1 MSSLSDWRRDALR
14 RAVVPLVIGLIGLV
28 GFVLVVAYSGVV
40 SIIGW
45 GVVGVAVAIA
55 LSLVFLEVGY
65 GEDRERARERARARS
80 TTHRRSHG

>member
-1 MSSLSDWRRDALR
+1 MSSRSDWQRDALR
-14 RAVVPLVIGLIGLV
+14 RAVVPLVIGLV

-65 GEDRERARERARARS
+65 GEDRERARARS

>member
-14 RAVVPLVIGLIGLV
+14 RAVVPLVIGLV

-45 GVVGVAVAIA
+45 GVVGVAVAVA

-65 GEDRERARERARARS
+65 GEDRERARARS

>member
-14 RAVVPLVIGLIGLV
+14 RAVVPLVIGLV

-65 GEDRERARERARARS
+65 GEDRERARARS

>member
-14 RAVVPLVIGLIGLV
+14 RAVVPLVIGLV

-45 GVVGVAVAIA
+45 GVVGVAVAVA

>member
-1 MSSLSDWRRDALR
+1 MSSLSDWQRDALR
-14 RAVVPLVIGLIGLV
+14 RAVVPLVIGLV

-45 GVVGVAVAIA
+45 GVVGVAVAVA

-65 GEDRERARERARARS
+65 GEDRERARARS

>member
-1 MSSLSDWRRDALR
+1 MSSRSDWQRDALR
-14 RAVVPLVIGLIGLV
+14 RAVVPLVIGLV
-28 GFVLVVAYSGVV
+28 GFVLVVAFSGVV

-45 GVVGVAVAIA
+45 GVVGVAVAVA